1 MHHGDAVVRQ
11 VQRDLL
17 ADSRGAVGMCCDH
30 EDRAQG
36 GVEHVFACAAEVCSL
51 RDARRQRTF
60 ASGSDAPS
68 RWSLAHPVMSRP
80 RQP

>member
-1 MHHGDAVVRQ
+1 
-11 VQRDLL
+11 
-17 ADSRGAVGMCCDH
+17 
-30 EDRAQG
+30 
-36 GVEHVFACAAEVCSL
+36 VEHVFACAAEVCSL